1 MTIIV
6 LCRYGTF
13 LKRWNSKWTSVLKFR
28 TASEFSQCDQCQE
41 LKAQFLGL
49 LNFYFY
55 LVLVGLKRKLHAA
68 QVPGQAVAHGVT
80 AQCAETVSCTFD
92 VTVC

>member
-1 MTIIV
+1 VTIIV

-49 LNFYFY
+49 LSFYFY
-55 LVLVGLKRKLHAA
+55 LVLVGLKRKLHTA